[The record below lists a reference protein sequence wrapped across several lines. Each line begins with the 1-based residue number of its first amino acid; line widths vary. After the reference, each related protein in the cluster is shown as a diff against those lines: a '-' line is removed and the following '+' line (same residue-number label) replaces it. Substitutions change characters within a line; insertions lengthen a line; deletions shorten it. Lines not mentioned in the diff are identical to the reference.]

1 MHLYGLTFSC
11 YVGKALLSYITRLA
25 TIMSFQ
31 FQARMVSNCHPSI
44 KEFTPHKTSLLPTLT
59 RRDMLASTLIKLA
72 ASPKISMNKKE
83 GMKKKKGGGGGYM
96 RWLEVLLMYTTYLLI
111 SNLGS
116 PKWVLWVVTYDFEFT
131 IEIML
136 KCYSYI

>member
-1 MHLYGLTFSC
+1 
-11 YVGKALLSYITRLA
+11 
-25 TIMSFQ
+25 
-31 FQARMVSNCHPSI
+31 
-44 KEFTPHKTSLLPTLT
+44 
-59 RRDMLASTLIKLA
+59 MLASTLIKLA
-72 ASPKISMNKKE
+72 ASPKISMYKKKRKEEGMKEKKE
-83 GMKKKKGGGGGYM
+83 GERGGGVYM

-116 PKWVLWVVTYDFEFT
+116 PKCVLWVVTDDFEFT